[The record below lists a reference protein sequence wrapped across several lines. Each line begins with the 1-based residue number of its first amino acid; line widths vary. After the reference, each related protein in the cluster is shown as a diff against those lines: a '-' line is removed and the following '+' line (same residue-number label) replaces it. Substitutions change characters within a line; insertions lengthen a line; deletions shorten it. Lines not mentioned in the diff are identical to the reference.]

1 MLRGIAAL
9 LGTTIL
15 WASSFPVIKIA
26 VGSSTGLGYTWM
38 RSAIAALA
46 LLPLAAR
53 RIGRAGR
60 ATALGGVVT
69 GIAYA
74 LGLWLQGWGTGLTTA
89 SNSAFITGLNVVFV
103 HIYVA
108 ARLRRYSAELGA
120 ELALAILGLYL
131 LTSPRGGFGLGDA
144 LVLAGS
150 VAWAAQV
157 LLVSRYGRGDP
168 IVFTFF
174 EMLPAITFAVPD
186 AMEGGIEVPA
196 PSTALGLVYLGLACS
211 DGAFALQAYG
221 QRFVEPEIAAMIY
234 LLEPVLAS
242 LFSWAV
248 LGEHMTPIQVAG
260 AAAIVIATAMASRY
274 AIQQS

>member
-1 MLRGIAAL
+1 MRRDADVLRGIAAL

-89 SNSAFITGLNVVFV
+89 SNSAFITGL
-103 HIYVA
+103 
-108 ARLRRYSAELGA
+108 
-120 ELALAILGLYL
+120 
-131 LTSPRGGFGLGDA
+131 
-144 LVLAGS
+144 
-150 VAWAAQV
+150 
-157 LLVSRYGRGDP
+157 
-168 IVFTFF
+168 
-174 EMLPAITFAVPD
+174 
-186 AMEGGIEVPA
+186 
-196 PSTALGLVYLGLACS
+196 
-211 DGAFALQAYG
+211 
-221 QRFVEPEIAAMIY
+221 
-234 LLEPVLAS
+234 
-242 LFSWAV
+242 
-248 LGEHMTPIQVAG
+248 
-260 AAAIVIATAMASRY
+260 
-274 AIQQS
+274 